1 MSADQLPAMIP
12 TDDPSSG
19 ALPSPHVWRQIVAL
33 SVAWVALLVSL
44 IAVPGV
50 LVFTIVAFGGILV
63 AVGFS
68 WVCASREE
76 RDPHGRQVRSAVPR

>member
-44 IAVPGV
+44 VAVPGAR
-50 LVFTIVAFGGILV
+50 VFAIVAFGGMLV
-63 AVGFS
+63 VVGVS
-68 WVCASREE
+68 WACASRAEP
-76 RDPHGRQVRSAVPR
+76 DAQGRPVRPAVPR